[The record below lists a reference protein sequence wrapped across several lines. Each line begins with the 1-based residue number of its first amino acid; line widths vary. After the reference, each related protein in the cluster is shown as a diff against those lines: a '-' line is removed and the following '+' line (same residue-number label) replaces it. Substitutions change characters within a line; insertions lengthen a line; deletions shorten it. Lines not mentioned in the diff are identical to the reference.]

1 MKNGKVERENV
12 SEDKKIFVSDF
23 NQRQITFC
31 DAKSAPYN

>member
-1 MKNGKVERENV
+1 MAKLREKMFQKM
-12 SEDKKIFVSDF
+12 KKIFVSDF